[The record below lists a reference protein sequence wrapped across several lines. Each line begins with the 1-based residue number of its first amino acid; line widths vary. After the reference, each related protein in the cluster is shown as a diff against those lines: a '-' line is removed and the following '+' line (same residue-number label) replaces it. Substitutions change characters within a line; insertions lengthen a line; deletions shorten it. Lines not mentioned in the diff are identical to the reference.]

1 MSAIFPRPSERGKKM
16 TIQIENLLRY
26 TDFNL
31 VRFLNYTFQG
41 KLRTAT
47 LLLYLACLKA
57 FPNWNREELY
67 ENCYAK
73 TILIYKAFV

>member
-1 MSAIFPRPSERGKKM
+1 MMIIR
-16 TIQIENLLRY
+16 IDHLLRH

-31 VRFLNYTFQG
+31 VRFLHYTFQG

-47 LLLYLACLKA
+47 LLLYLACLKL
-57 FPNWNREELY
+57 FPAWDRDDLY

-73 TILIYKAFV
+73 TILIYKTFTLRNHSCG